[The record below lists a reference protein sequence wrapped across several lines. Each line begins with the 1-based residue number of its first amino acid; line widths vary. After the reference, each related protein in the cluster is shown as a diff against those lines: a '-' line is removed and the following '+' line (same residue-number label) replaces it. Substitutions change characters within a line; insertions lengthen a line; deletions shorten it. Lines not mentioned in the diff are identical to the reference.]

1 MNQEPSVEKTIEWLR
16 NRPYY
21 EGQITHQ
28 ERTPGASAETSPI
41 DLDHR
46 LASALS
52 RHDINELFQHQA
64 DAIEVVRDGDNVVL
78 ATPTASGKSLAYTV
92 PALER
97 ALDHHGKTLYIAPMN
112 ALINDQRD
120 TISKIA
126 AGLEGSRSVDVATY
140 TGLLT
145 DSEKREVWA
154 RQPDLLLTTPDMIH
168 KSLLPYSKSPKHWK
182 WLFQQLE
189 TVVVDEVH
197 EFRGI
202 FGSHVSLIFRRL
214 SRLAEYYDSTPQ
226 YICCSATIGNPI
238 EHAAAVTGQQPS
250 QFSLINDDASATGP
264 RQWVFWNPPLRE
276 DEELEAESAT
286 ADGPPSNAEGSS
298 EASPPPSSP
307 VEVPHHNEIIGGER
321 RSHHPETVRL
331 FCDLVQRGYQT
342 LVFTRA
348 RQGTEQYA
356 NWCDSKLR
364 KRGEHELADQVTAYH
379 SALQD
384 ERRTTIEAGLRDGSI
399 RGVWSTNALELGIDV
414 GSLDVVLLDGHP
426 GTSMSTFQRAGRA
439 GRGENPSLVVLVAS
453 PNPLDQYCM
462 ANPDL
467 LFDGDPEQAAVNPS
481 NTQIL
486 DDHVCCAAQEL
497 FLRTSDDTYFGAE
510 YPATVASLDD
520 ADQLERFSSRTGPRW
535 KYMGEDSPQHT
546 MDIRSIDDR
555 QIELYDRLRDRTL
568 TSLPFGDA
576 LRDAHPGAIYHH
588 QKESYRVTEAEF
600 DADRVLLKSVN
611 TMGYTRPLTEKRITI
626 EEELKTGGLA
636 SQETVSVGFA
646 DLTVAEEVT
655 GYMLYDHPSDEDGV
669 ERAFDEPLPER
680 TIRTRG
686 LYFTIPPQIEQDIKD
701 ASEEEDGFL
710 ASIHALEH
718 ALISLFPLEIL
729 CARRDVGG
737 LSTEYHPHTGWSTIF
752 VHDGH
757 PGGVGLTREAFGK
770 LEIMLER
777 TLEML
782 SSCPCEG
789 GCPSCVHSPQC
800 GNANR
805 TLNKRL
811 AIRLLKQLL
820 EVPVQP

>member
-1 MNQEPSVEKTIEWLR
+1 MSIEDTIEWLKD
-16 NRPYY
+16 RPYY
-21 EGQITHQ
+21 EGQIIHQ
-28 ERTPGASAETSPI
+28 ERTPGTSAETAPI
-41 DLDHR
+41 NLDDR
-46 LASALS
+46 LARALS
-52 RHDINELFQHQA
+52 RRNINEPFQHQA
-64 DAIEVVRDGDNVVL
+64 DAIETIRDGGHVVL

-112 ALINDQRD
+112 ALINDQKD
-120 TISKIA
+120 TISNIA
-126 AGLEGSRSVDVATY
+126 EDLNNDRSINIATY

-154 RQPDLLLTTPDMIH
+154 QQPDILLTTPDMIH
-168 KSLLPYSKSPKHWK
+168 KSFLPYSKSPKHWK

-189 TVVVDEVH
+189 TIVIDEVH

-202 FGSHVSLIFRRL
+202 FGSHVSLVFRRL

-238 EHAAAVTGQQPS
+238 EHAASVTGQPSS
-250 QFSLINDDASATGP
+250 QFTLIDDDASATGP
-264 RQWVFWNPPLRE
+264 RHWIFWNPPIRE
-276 DEELEAESAT
+276 NEEHDPKIST
-286 ADGPPSNAEGSS
+286 ADGLPSTTDRDPKTGQ
-298 EASPPPSSP
+298 SPTVP

-321 RSHHPETVRL
+321 RSHHPETVQL

-364 KRGEHELADQVTAYH
+364 KRGEHELADQITAYH
-379 SALQD
+379 SALPD
-384 ERRTTIEAGLRDGSI
+384 KRRTTIEAGLRDGSI
-399 RGVWSTNALELGIDV
+399 RGVWSTNALELGIDI

-426 GTSMSTFQRAGRA
+426 GTNMSTFQRAGRA
-439 GRGENPSLVVLVAS
+439 GRGESPSLVALVAS

-462 ANPDL
+462 ANPDR

-497 FLRTSDDTYFGAE
+497 FLGTNDESYFGDE
-510 YPATVASLDD
+510 YPTTVASLDEEN
-520 ADQLERFSSRTGPRW
+520 QLERFSSRTGPRW
-535 KYMGEDSPQHT
+535 KYIGEDSPQHT

-555 QIELYDRLRDRTL
+555 QIDLYDRLRDKTL

-588 QKESYRVTEAEF
+588 QKETYRVTEADF

-611 TMGYTRPLTEKRITI
+611 TMGYTRPLTEKQIMVK
-626 EEELKTGGLA
+626 EELKASKLA
-636 SQETVSVGFA
+636 SHKTISVGFA
-646 DLTVAEEVT
+646 DITVAEKVT

-669 ERAFDEPLPER
+669 ERDFDEPLPER
-680 TIRTRG
+680 TIHTRG
-686 LYFTIPPQIEQDIKD
+686 LYFTIPSQIEEDIK
-701 ASEEEDGFL
+701 AVSEKEDGFL

-737 LSTEYHPHTGWSTIF
+737 LSTEYHPHTGQSTIF

-757 PGGVGLTREAFGK
+757 PGGVGLSQEAFGK
-770 LEIMLER
+770 LETMLKR

-782 SSCPCEG
+782 RSCPCED

-805 TLNKRL
+805 TLNKQLAVRL
-811 AIRLLKQLL
+811 VEQLL
-820 EVPVQP
+820 EVPVRH

>member
-1 MNQEPSVEKTIEWLR
+1 MNRESSVEQTIEWLR
-16 NRPYY
+16 DRPYY
-21 EGQITHQ
+21 EGQITYQ
-28 ERTPGASAETSPI
+28 ERTAGNSAETSPVDI
-41 DLDHR
+41 DPR

-52 RHDINELFQHQA
+52 RRDINEPFQHQA
-64 DAIEVVRDGDNVVL
+64 DAIEDVRDGDHVVL

-92 PALER
+92 PSFER
-97 ALDHHGKTLYIAPMN
+97 ALENQGKTLYVAPMK
-112 ALINDQRD
+112 ALINDQAATLRD
-120 TISKIA
+120 IA
-126 AGLEGSRSVDVATY
+126 SDLGFGESVDVATY
-140 TGLLT
+140 TGDT
-145 DSEKREVWA
+145 ATNERREI
-154 RQPDLLLTTPDMIH
+154 RTQQPDFLLTTPDMLH
-168 KSLLPYSKSPKHWK
+168 QSFLPYSKSPTHWR

-189 TVVVDEVH
+189 TIVVDEVH

-202 FGSHVSLIFRRL
+202 FGSHVSLVFRRL
-214 SRLAEYYDSTPQ
+214 SRLAEYYDSAPQ

-238 EHAAAVTGQQPS
+238 EHAAAVTGQPPD
-250 QFSLINDDASATGP
+250 QFSLIDDDTSATGP
-264 RQWVFWNPPLRE
+264 RHWLFWNPPLRE
-276 DEELEAESAT
+276 EEEVGTKSVMT
-286 ADGPPSNAEGSS
+286 DGSDSAEGNS
-298 EASPPPSSP
+298 EANQSPSVP

-364 KRGEHELADQVTAYH
+364 KRGERELADRTTAYH
-379 SALQD
+379 SALPD
-384 ERRTTIEAGLRDGSI
+384 DRRTTIEAGLRDGSI

-467 LFDGDPEQAAVNPS
+467 LFDGDPEQAAINPE

-497 FLRTSDDTYFGAE
+497 FLRTSDDSYFGAE

-520 ADQLERFSSRTGPRW
+520 AGQLERFSSRTGPRW
-535 KYMGEDSPQHT
+535 KYIGEDSPQHT

-555 QIELYDRLRDRTL
+555 QIDLYDRLRDRTL

-626 EEELKTGGLA
+626 EEELKTGRLA
-636 SQETVSVGFA
+636 SQDTISVGFA

-669 ERAFDEPLPER
+669 ERAFNEPLPER

-686 LYFTIPPQIEQDIKD
+686 LYFTIPSQIEQDIKA
-701 ASEEEDGFL
+701 ASEKEDGFL

-770 LEIMLER
+770 LETMLER

-782 SSCPCEG
+782 SSCPCED

-805 TLNKRL
+805 TLNKQL

-820 EVPVQP
+820 EIPVQ